1 MSLVQ
6 VSKCSQWEY
15 DQSEFWDTA
24 VTDNDWVCDKV
35 TRHVS
40 RVALKQLD
48 TVGDWQQ
55 SGWVTFATVM
65 ITINMGNNMES
76 GVMFPVTLS
85 HSP

>member
-1 MSLVQ
+1 MQ

-35 TRHVS
+35 TCHVS

-48 TVGDWQQ
+48 TGENWQQ

>member
-35 TRHVS
+35 TCHVS
-40 RVALKQLD
+40 QVALKQLD
-48 TVGDWQQ
+48 TGENWQQ
-55 SGWVTFATVM
+55 SGWVTFAM
-65 ITINMGNNMES
+65 
-76 GVMFPVTLS
+76 L
-85 HSP
+85 